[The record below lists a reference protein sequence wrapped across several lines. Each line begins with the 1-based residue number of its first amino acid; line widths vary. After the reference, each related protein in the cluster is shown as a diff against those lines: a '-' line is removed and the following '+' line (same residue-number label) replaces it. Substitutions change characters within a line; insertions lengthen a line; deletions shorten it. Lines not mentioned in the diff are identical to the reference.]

1 MAEKKDSFA
10 ALVAKMAKK
19 YDTNI
24 SSLADVAK
32 EVESIS
38 TGNLTID
45 HILGVG
51 GFPQGRL
58 IELYGQASSGK
69 STLALQAA
77 AEFQRKVR
85 ADDPG
90 YAGRVVLYMDHENAM
105 DPLYAKALGLDVDD
119 EQTFLFAQPSSL
131 EASANIARELVNS
144 GRVGLVIFDSVAAM
158 LPAAS
163 LVAETGKASVALRA
177 RLMSQFLTA
186 FTEEVYV
193 HNCTAIFLNHIAEV
207 LDMGGRPGVKRWTT
221 PGGRALKFA
230 ASLRLE
236 FQQIKNITEE
246 VHDDL
251 TNEKI
256 KQVQATDVVVKVVK
270 NKVAPPFKRA
280 VVRVRY
286 GKGFD
291 NGFSAFTVLKNHK
304 KVVEGAGGYFFFDR
318 VPELAV
324 GLDLNSKDRPF
335 IRGLHN
341 VLAKCDADPEWK
353 ELLVKIARQT
363 LEEADKH
370 EPADDPVL
378 EVDTDSEG
386 DGDDTDGD
394 N

>member
-1 MAEKKDSFA
+1 MC
-10 ALVAKMAKK
+10 V
-19 YDTNI
+19 
-24 SSLADVAK
+24 
-32 EVESIS
+32 
-38 TGNLTID
+38 
-45 HILGVG
+45 
-51 GFPQGRL
+51 GRL
-58 IELYGQASSGK
+58 YG
-69 STLALQAA
+69 
-77 AEFQRKVR
+77 
-85 ADDPG
+85 
-90 YAGRVVLYMDHENAM
+90 
-105 DPLYAKALGLDVDD
+105 KALGLDVDD
-119 EQTFLFAQPSSL
+119 EQTVLFAQPASL

-378 EVDTDSEG
+378 EVDTDS
-386 DGDDTDGD
+386 
-394 N
+394 